1 MRNMTFMRRV
11 LYALVM
17 IAVFV
22 VMGGMLK
29 NNIQIVDAAA
39 QYSNM
44 DVKPKEEPSEDVKK
58 FLGIW
63 LNRGYTVQP
72 PTTTY
77 TVVGHTVHLNTH
89 SGRSTLG
96 IAVSPFAAPKYQ
108 WYKTMDKGKNWT
120 EVPRNEGGNKEDL
133 RVSSDDPGAVYYQ
146 QRVNWHQAGGWG
158 FSIAEIWSQ
167 VAGVHFYAKDKNAEK
182 IEVSVQDDYLYNNP
196 SEIAL
201 NSTVATA
208 KVNPEDYTEDLVWS
222 VDNHQLAYINPE
234 TGELNANNRGVSG
247 TVKVTGTIKNADG
260 TSVSDSV
267 DVQIGGGLEDKVVK
281 SGESTEFSMQ
291 GHIGQLGDNDNDFT
305 VRWYRQPA
313 GTQKREL
320 VASNTKELSYKV
332 EEPRVKHDNDL
343 YWVEINMKFGREV
356 YEYITNKARLNV
368 LPADKPEIT
377 LNNSVMNETFNN
389 NNTDD
394 VLNDI
399 ANGDIV
405 SYRDEI
411 TISPDSGPLR
421 KGTYVLPIY
430 GDTEIDSVKINDEEI
445 DPSRYQVINYFG
457 GTSPIL
463 QIDQIRRESGET
475 FVIEVRTRVD
485 GVFMNEEMVSHPY
498 IYSGEE
504 DNAYRFQGKDKVMNY
519 VTNVLQ
525 KDVRD
530 ISYGTVHAYSQD
542 KIISRTDD
550 TNRPNDVVSVD
561 DQRRVKE
568 PIKVFLTQD
577 GEFTNLEGNTLPG
590 CLRLYDQ
597 GKFVEIVGKKVKV
610 TESQKDQPLSSIG
623 WDKENGLLLHIHDA
637 AVAPGQ
643 YSTTLNWS
651 FENSI

>member
-1 MRNMTFMRRV
+1 MRRV

-29 NNIQIVDAAA
+29 NNIQTVDAAT
-39 QYSNM
+39 QYSNL

-72 PTTTY
+72 PATTY
-77 TVVGHTVHLNTH
+77 TVVGHSIHLNTH

-96 IAVSPFAAPKYQ
+96 IATSPFAAPRYQ
-108 WYKTMDKGKNWT
+108 WYKSTDKGRSWT
-120 EVPRNEGGNKEDL
+120 EISRNEGGNEEDL
-133 RVSSDDPGAVYYQ
+133 RVTSNEPGSIYYQ
-146 QRVNWHQAGGWG
+146 QRVNWRQAGGLG

-167 VAGVHFYAKDKNAEK
+167 VAGIHYSAKDKNAEK

-234 TGELNANNRGVSG
+234 TGELNANSRGASG
-247 TVKVTGTIKNADG
+247 IVRVTGTIKNVDG

-267 DVQIGGGLEDKVVK
+267 DVQIGGGLEDKKVK
-281 SGESTEFSMQ
+281 SGESAMFAMQ
-291 GHIGQLGDNDNDFT
+291 GHIGQLGDKDNDFT

-320 VASNTKELSYKV
+320 VASNTKELSYV
-332 EEPRVKHDNDL
+332 IEEARVRLDNDL
-343 YWVEINMKFGREV
+343 YWAEISMRFSRDV
-356 YEYITNKARLNV
+356 YEYVTNKARLNV
-368 LPADKPEIT
+368 LPADKPDIT
-377 LNNSVMNETFNN
+377 LNNTVQNETFNH

-394 VLNDI
+394 LIDDI

-485 GVFMNEEMVSHPY
+485 GVYMNEQMVAHPY

-504 DNAYRFQGKDKVMNY
+504 DNAYRFRGKDKVMNY

-530 ISYGTVHAYSQD
+530 ISYGAVNAYTTD

-550 TNRPNDVVSVD
+550 TNQPNDVVTVD
-561 DQRRVKE
+561 DQRRTKE
-568 PIKVFLTQD
+568 PIKVFLTQE
-577 GEFTNLEGNTLPG
+577 GEFTNDDGGSLPG

-610 TESQKDQPLSSIG
+610 TESQKDQPLNSIG